1 MWLTRLAIGRP
12 IVIWMCL
19 AAIAVLGTLSYFRLP
34 AELNPKVDIPT
45 LTVVTVYPGAGPTE
59 VESSVTRPIE
69 DAVGAAP
76 GLRDIYS
83 SSQESLSVISLD
95 LAVGTDLD
103 QAQTMVRE
111 RIELARAT
119 LPEGVRPPIVAKL
132 DINAQPVLQVA
143 IPSAGDAAALRRAVD
158 RTLSRRLARI
168 PGVATVEVT
177 GGPQA
182 EVRVLADLPTLT
194 SLGVTLDDLGAALK
208 ASNRSV
214 PSGSLRTGT
223 HETAH
228 RTEASFRS
236 LDDVRQAMV
245 PAPRLMAQE
254 MVPDLPI
261 PGLPGKDMA
270 AAPLTIG
277 DVATVVMARRTGDAA
292 SRINGREC
300 VGLTLTKSPDANAMD
315 VVDRARALL
324 ARAAV
329 DGSLPG
335 SAVPVV
341 VRDESMV
348 VRRALHDVN
357 VTLVLGALLATLVVL
372 LFLREVR
379 GTVIVALALPACM
392 VATYLMMH
400 VGGFTL
406 NQMTLLALSLSVG
419 ILVDDSIVVLESITR
434 HLEAGETPEEAAYN
448 GRTEI
453 GFAGLALTLADVVVF
468 VPIGFMGGVVGAF
481 FREFG
486 ITVAFATLFS
496 LLVSF
501 TVTPALAAR
510 WYRRRAHGASDSH
523 AGVGAARYKR
533 AVAWALYNRGWV
545 IATGATALLVTGL
558 VCVPF
563 LGTDFVPATDR
574 GLVTVLLELPAGAS
588 MEATDAVARQVEARL
603 ERAPGI
609 AGVATTLGR
618 ILGGFGAIPQEGS
631 HLAQITLDL
640 QPRANALQRLRLWS
654 VGPDARTDSDTDVA
668 DRVRGLL
675 AEVRG
680 ARITVTALR
689 SVANVGSA
697 IQLQLTGDD
706 LQAVARAAQKARA
719 AVARL
724 PGFLNADTSYRQG
737 KPEIQARIDALRA
750 SGASVL
756 PAIAGSVLRTAIEG
770 DASTTMMLNGASVPI
785 RLRAAGLDGSRPETV
800 ADVPVGFSGGAAVT
814 LSDIATIERRSGP
827 VGVDRING
835 RRLITVTADLAP
847 GVPLGDAQAQ
857 IEAALADLDLGRV
870 THRFGGESEAMAD
883 NLPYLAGAL
892 ALAVLLVFAVL
903 ASLFNSLLEP
913 LVVMLTL
920 PMALVGALAALVL
933 AGQTLSLVTMV
944 GVMMLCGLMGRNA
957 ILLVDYTNAL
967 RQRGMGRDEAVA
979 EAGAVRLR
987 PILMTTITTLVGMAP
1002 VALSL
1007 GDAAE
1012 LRAPMATVVIGG
1024 LTVSTVLTLLVVP
1037 AVYTV
1042 ADDLRSRFARRR
1054 SGAAL

>member
-19 AAIAVLGTLSYFRLP
+19 AAVAVLGTLSYTRLP
-34 AELNPKVDIPT
+34 AELNPKVEIPT
-45 LTVVTVYPGAGPTE
+45 LTVVTVYPGAGPAE
-59 VESSVTRPIE
+59 VESAVTRPLE
-69 DAVGAAP
+69 EAVGAAP

-83 SSQESLSVISLD
+83 SSQESLSVVSLD
-95 LAVGTDLD
+95 LAVGTDLN

-143 IPSAGDAAALRRAVD
+143 IPSIGDAAALRRAVD
-158 RTLSRRLARI
+158 RYLSPRLARI

-182 EVRVLADLPTLT
+182 EVRVLADVPTLT
-194 SLGVTLDDLGAALK
+194 GLGLTLDDVGMALK

-214 PSGSLRTGT
+214 PSGSLQSGGL
-223 HETAH
+223 EAAY

-236 LDDVRQAMV
+236 LDDVRRAMI
-245 PAPRLMAQE
+245 PSQRLMAQE
-254 MVPDLPI
+254 LMPNLPI
-261 PGLPGKDMA
+261 PGLPGRDRVA
-270 AAPLTIG
+270 SPLTIG
-277 DVATVVMARRTGDAA
+277 DVATVVTGLQLGDAG

-300 VGLTLTKSPDANAMD
+300 IGLTLTKSADANAMD
-315 VVDRARALL
+315 VVDRARAVL
-324 ARAAV
+324 ARAAR

-335 SAVPVV
+335 GAAPVV
-341 VRDESMV
+341 VCDESVV

-357 VTLVLGALLATLVVL
+357 VTLLLGALLATLVVL

-379 GTVIVALALPACM
+379 GTMIVALALPACM

-400 VGGFTL
+400 AGGFTL

-434 HLEAGETPEEAAYN
+434 RLEAGEAPEEAAYN
-448 GRTEI
+448 GRAEI
-453 GFAGLALTLADVVVF
+453 GFAGMALTLADVVVF
-468 VPIGFMGGVVGAF
+468 VPIAFMGGVVGAF

-510 WYRRRAHGASDSH
+510 WYRRRTPRSGDTRLGA
-523 AGVGAARYKR
+523 GTARYRR
-533 AVAWALYNRGWV
+533 AVAWAVRRRGWV

-558 VCVPF
+558 VSAPF
-563 LGTDFVPATDR
+563 LGTEFVPATDR
-574 GLVTVLLELPAGAS
+574 GLVSVLLELPVGAS
-588 MEATDAVARQVEARL
+588 MEATDAVTRQVEARL
-603 ERAPGI
+603 ARVPGI

-640 QPRANALQRLRLWS
+640 QARASAMQRFGLSPLGGA
-654 VGPDARTDSDTDVA
+654 VRTISDTDVA
-668 DRVRGLL
+668 DRARRQLSD
-675 AEVRG
+675 VRG

-706 LQAVARAAQKARA
+706 LQEVAGAAEKARA
-719 AVARL
+719 AVARV
-724 PGFLNADTSYRQG
+724 PGILNADTSYRQG
-737 KPEIQARIDALRA
+737 KPELQARVDPLQA
-750 SGASVL
+750 SAASVL
-756 PAIAGSVLRTAIEG
+756 PAVAGSILRTAIEG
-770 DASTTMMLNGASVPI
+770 DASTTMMLDGASVPI
-785 RLRAAGLDGSRPETV
+785 RLRAGGLDGSRPETV
-800 ADVPVGFSGGAAVT
+800 ADVPVGFSGGTAVALGDVAT
-814 LSDIATIERRSGP
+814 LERRSGP
-827 VGVDRING
+827 VGIDRLNG

-847 GVPLGDAQAQ
+847 GVPLGDAQTE
-857 IEAALADLDLGRV
+857 IEAALARLDLGPV
-870 THRFGGESEAMAD
+870 AHRFGGESEAMAD

-920 PMALVGALAALVL
+920 PMALVGGLAALVL

-957 ILLVDYTNAL
+957 ILLVDYTNTL
-967 RQRGMGRDEAVA
+967 RRRGIPRDIAVA
-979 EAGAVRLR
+979 EAGSARLR

-1042 ADDLRSRFARRR
+1042 ADDLRARFRRGAN
-1054 SGAAL
+1054 GAAP

>member
-19 AAIAVLGTLSYFRLP
+19 AAIAVLGALSYSRLP
-34 AELNPKVDIPT
+34 AELNPKVEIPT
-45 LTVVTVYPGAGPTE
+45 LTVVTVYPGAGPAE
-59 VESSVTRPIE
+59 VESSVTRLIE
-69 DAVGAAP
+69 DAVGSAP
-76 GLRDIYS
+76 GLRDVYS
-83 SSQESLSVISLD
+83 SSQESLSVVSLD
-95 LAVGTDLD
+95 LAVGTDLN

-111 RIELARAT
+111 RIELARAM

-143 IPSAGDAAALRRAVD
+143 IPSAGDAGALRRAVD
-158 RTLSRRLARI
+158 RHLSPRLARI
-168 PGVATVEVT
+168 QGVATVEVT
-177 GGPQA
+177 GGPQT
-182 EVRVLADLPTLT
+182 EVRVLADVPTLT
-194 SLGVTLDDLGAALK
+194 SLGVTLDDVSAALK

-214 PSGSLRTGT
+214 PSGSLLTGT
-223 HETAH
+223 LETAY

-236 LDDVRQAMV
+236 LEDVRHAMI
-245 PAPRLMAQE
+245 PAQRLMAQE
-254 MVPDLPI
+254 LMPDLPI
-261 PGLPGKDMA
+261 PGLPGKDRA
-270 AAPLTIG
+270 ASPLTIG
-277 DVATVVMARRTGDAA
+277 DVATVVLACHAGDAA

-324 ARAAV
+324 AGATT
-329 DGSLPG
+329 DGSLPDG
-335 SAVPVV
+335 AAPVV
-341 VRDESMV
+341 VRDESAV

-400 VGGFTL
+400 IGGFTL

-434 HLEAGETPEEAAYN
+434 HLEAGETPEEAAYS

-468 VPIGFMGGVVGAF
+468 VPIAFMGGVVGAF

-510 WYRRRAHGASDSH
+510 WYRRRTSEASDSRT
-523 AGVGAARYKR
+523 GVGSARYKR
-533 AVAWALYNRGWV
+533 AVAWALHNRGWV
-545 IATGATALLVTGL
+545 IATGAAALLCAGL
-558 VCVPF
+558 VSVPF
-563 LGTDFVPATDR
+563 LGTEFVPATDR
-574 GLVTVLLELPAGAS
+574 GLVSVLLELPAGSS

-603 ERAPGI
+603 ARAPGI

-618 ILGGFGAIPQEGS
+618 VLGGFGAIPQQGS
-631 HLAQITLDL
+631 HLAQMTLDL
-640 QPRANALQRLRLWS
+640 QPRASALQRLGLS
-654 VGPDARTDSDTDVA
+654 PAGGPVRILADTDVA
-668 DRVRGLL
+668 DRVRGLISD
-675 AEVRG
+675 VGG

-706 LQAVARAAQKARA
+706 LHDVAQAAAKARA
-719 AVARL
+719 AVAHL
-724 PGFLNADTSYRQG
+724 PGILNADTSYRQG
-737 KPEIQARIDALRA
+737 KPELQARIDPLRSSA
-750 SGASVL
+750 TSVL
-756 PAIAGSVLRTAIEG
+756 PAMAGSVLRTAIEG
-770 DASTTMMLNGASVPI
+770 DASTTMMLAGASVPI

-800 ADVPVGFSGGAAVT
+800 ADVPVGFSDGTAVM
-814 LSDIATIERRSGP
+814 LGDVATIERRSGP
-827 VGVDRING
+827 VGIDRLNG

-847 GVPLGDAQAQ
+847 GVPLGDAQSR
-857 IEAALADLDLGRV
+857 IEAALAGLDLGPV
-870 THRFGGESEAMAD
+870 AHRFGGESEAMAD

-944 GVMMLCGLMGRNA
+944 GIMMLCGLMGRNA
-957 ILLVDYTNAL
+957 ILLVDYTNTL
-967 RQRGMGRDEAVA
+967 RQRGMARNEAVA
-979 EAGAVRLR
+979 EAGAARLR

-1042 ADDLRSRFARRR
+1042 ADDLRSRLARRGN
-1054 SGAAL
+1054 GATR